1 MNGVTAAMLVVLG
14 LSGPWGAPDLQ
25 VEAATAGGVSLPEL
39 ADAVARAL
47 VAGGARVV
55 LRGPSSGPCQYCA
68 KVTVTE
74 IGSGTC
80 RVEVSQERHA
90 ASSTLQLPA
99 GSPLLDRARAIA
111 IQARLLVTWETSSET
126 KSKETAARPS
136 ERKSEGKTTA
146 ERAEPPSEITRDGP
160 ATATAPRRAPGSGV
174 QPEPGRAPAREPA
187 PLVERRTDAAPV
199 APAKSADRREPEPTE
214 RVDTKVAE
222 PLRAEARRPPPADI
236 TAASPTPSQPQW
248 PWISTALGAGAAVGA
263 GICALVARNRY
274 NALADKTQ
282 TYESAK
288 EIKLEGESWQ
298 LASFVLAGAAAVG
311 LGTGIVG
318 FATRTPVTALAS
330 PIPGGGMIAIA
341 GQLP

>member
-1 MNGVTAAMLVVLG
+1 MLVVLG
-14 LSGPWGAPDLQ
+14 LSGPLRVPDLQ
-25 VEAATAGGVSLPEL
+25 VEAATAGGARLPEL
-39 ADAVARAL
+39 AGAVAQAL
-47 VAGGARVV
+47 VASGAHVV

-90 ASSTLQLPA
+90 ASSMLQLPA

-136 ERKSEGKTTA
+136 VRKSEGKTPA
-146 ERAEPPSEITRDGP
+146 ERAEPPSEITQDEP
-160 ATATAPRRAPGSGV
+160 AIATAPPRAPVADV

-187 PLVERRTDAAPV
+187 PVVDRRADAAPV
-199 APAKSADRREPEPTE
+199 APAKSADRTEPEPTD
-214 RVDTKVAE
+214 RVAPKVAE
-222 PLRAEARRPPPADI
+222 PVRAEARRPPPADI
-236 TAASPTPSQPQW
+236 TATSPTPSKPQW
-248 PWISTALGAGAAVGA
+248 PWIPTALGAGAAVGA
-263 GICALVARNRY
+263 GLCALAARNHY
-274 NALADKTQ
+274 NALADKTR

-288 EIKLEGESWQ
+288 EIKSEGESWQ
-298 LASFVLAGAAAVG
+298 LASFVLAGAAAVS
-311 LGTGIVG
+311 LGTGMVG
-318 FATRTPVTALAS
+318 FATRRPVTALAS

-341 GQLP
+341 GRLP

>member
-1 MNGVTAAMLVVLG
+1 MLVVLG
-14 LSGPWGAPDLQ
+14 LSGPLRVPDLQ
-25 VEAATAGGVSLPEL
+25 VEAATAGGASLPEL

-68 KVTVTE
+68 MVTVTE

-80 RVEVSQERHA
+80 RVEVSQERHV
-90 ASSTLQLPA
+90 ASSILQLPA

-160 ATATAPRRAPGSGV
+160 ATATAPRRGPGSGV
-174 QPEPGRAPAREPA
+174 PPEPGRAPAREPA

-199 APAKSADRREPEPTE
+199 APAKSADRSEPTE

-222 PLRAEARRPPPADI
+222 PLRAEARRPLPADI
-236 TAASPTPSQPQW
+236 TATSPTPSQPQW
-248 PWISTALGAGAAVGA
+248 PWIPTAVGAGAAVGA
-263 GICALVARNRY
+263 GLCALVARNRY

-330 PIPGGGMIAIA
+330 PIPGGGMIAIG